1 MGFEFVRQ
9 YAERGW
15 RVIAT
20 ARQPD
25 AAEDLQ
31 VLARRFSNVV
41 IERLDVTV
49 EEQILALSLKYAN
62 EPIDVLINN
71 AGIKGART
79 QLSAS

>member
-25 AAEDLQ
+25 SAENLQ